1 MKGKQGKSIKMNMF
15 FIIFAYKNRNMN
27 DIWNEICFELRAC
40 IQNNVLEKEYENAVC
55 NCLVL
60 LGWKKFKGEIV
71 TQYPIQAGH
80 ENKYVDIV
88 VLQDN
93 VEQFVI
99 EIKRPSHIL
108 QENDER
114 QLFSYM
120 RLLKHQVIFGLYV
133 GDKIRLYYDDTTS
146 QQLPEQVFSV
156 DIEENNADGIKFIEL
171 FSKDS
176 FNVES
181 LTDFCKEQRKVF
193 QERKQIQN
201 EVCRILSDTTGQ
213 LFKNALREKYLGEG
227 RSNYWVDSVLD
238 QIVLTVSS
246 RIKERKKTEINT
258 VLTYGNNQSV
268 AKNNKDYT
276 HYSIL
281 GGSSLAKNRFVLEVV
296 RKFVNEHPG
305 TYNEYAKI
313 FNALKSD
320 AQGVVKEYNSL
331 LENQIRNYFT
341 SEKDCLVSIDGVKF
355 VVCNQWSIDKMQ
367 PIIQFANSQGYN
379 VVEYK

>member
-1 MKGKQGKSIKMNMF
+1 MKGKQGKSIKMSMF
-15 FIIFAYKNRNMN
+15 FIIFASKNRNMN

-80 ENKYVDIV
+80 ENKYADIV

-171 FSKDS
+171 FSKES

-193 QERKQIQN
+193 QERKQIQD

-213 LFKNALREKYLGEG
+213 LFKNALKEKYLGEG
-227 RSNYWVDSVLD
+227 RSNDWVDSVFD

-320 AQGVVKEYNSL
+320 AQGVVKEYN
-331 LENQIRNYFT
+331 
-341 SEKDCLVSIDGVKF
+341 
-355 VVCNQWSIDKMQ
+355 
-367 PIIQFANSQGYN
+367 
-379 VVEYK
+379 

>member
-1 MKGKQGKSIKMNMF
+1 MKGKQGKSIKMSMF
-15 FIIFAYKNRNMN
+15 FIIFASKNRKMN

-80 ENKYVDIV
+80 ENKYADIV

-193 QERKQIQN
+193 QERKQIQD

>member
-1 MKGKQGKSIKMNMF
+1 MKGKQGKSIKMSMF

-71 TQYPIQAGH
+71 TQYPVQAGH
-80 ENKYVDIV
+80 ENKYADIV

-193 QERKQIQN
+193 QERKQIQD
-201 EVCRILSDTTGQ
+201 EVSKILSDTTGQ
-213 LFKNALREKYLGEG
+213 LFKNALKEKYLREG
-227 RSNYWVDSVLD
+227 HSNDWVDSVLD

>member
-80 ENKYVDIV
+80 ENKYADIV

-193 QERKQIQN
+193 QERKQIQD

-213 LFKNALREKYLGEG
+213 LFKNALKEKYLGEG
-227 RSNYWVDSVLD
+227 RSNDWVDSVFD

-355 VVCNQWSIDKMQ
+355 VVCKQWTIDMMR

>member
-1 MKGKQGKSIKMNMF
+1 MKGKQGKSIKMSMF
-15 FIIFAYKNRNMN
+15 FIIFASKNRKMN

-71 TQYPIQAGH
+71 MQYPIQAGH

-193 QERKQIQN
+193 QERKQIQD

>member
-71 TQYPIQAGH
+71 TQYPVQAGH
-80 ENKYVDIV
+80 ENKYADIV

-193 QERKQIQN
+193 QERKQIQD

-213 LFKNALREKYLGEG
+213 LFKNALKEKYLGEG
-227 RSNYWVDSVLD
+227 RSNDWVDSVFD

>member
-1 MKGKQGKSIKMNMF
+1 MEQEFETYKLKVNKLFEQPR
-15 FIIFAYKNRNMN
+15 FII
-27 DIWNEICFELRAC
+27 LS
-40 IQNNVLEKEYENAVC
+40 QEK
-55 NCLVL
+55 
-60 LGWKKFKGEIV
+60 
-71 TQYPIQAGH
+71 
-80 ENKYVDIV
+80 DR
-88 VLQDN
+88 D
-93 VEQFVI
+93 
-99 EIKRPSHIL
+99 
-108 QENDER
+108 
-114 QLFSYM
+114 
-120 RLLKHQVIFGLYV
+120 
-133 GDKIRLYYDDTTS
+133 
-146 QQLPEQVFSV
+146 
-156 DIEENNADGIKFIEL
+156 
-171 FSKDS
+171 
-176 FNVES
+176 
-181 LTDFCKEQRKVF
+181 
-193 QERKQIQN
+193 
-201 EVCRILSDTTGQ
+201 
-213 LFKNALREKYLGEG
+213 
-227 RSNYWVDSVLD
+227 
-238 QIVLTVSS
+238 
-246 RIKERKKTEINT
+246 ERKKTEINT

-355 VVCNQWSIDKMQ
+355 VVCKQWTIDMMR